1 MSSIAR
7 TQIHRR
13 RCAGNDHYKSL
24 SARLDHSNFFHYY
37 YSQKGMKKGGRRR
50 WIISVICSW
59 CGVTR
64 WICCCCL
71 MNSAGWAFVSNKL
84 QIGFVECAPSILC
97 LSRFSTRLFNFSAT
111 RINVPGRHLFYR
123 CRIPTHFAWLWSL
136 YLHKFVEAK
145 TPKCCSSR
153 RRTKHKTLNIQANAL
168 NTAINHLAECF
179 SFFFVY

>member
-50 WIISVICSW
+50 WKISVICSW

-84 QIGFVECAPSILC
+84 QIGFVECALQFSVWAAFRRDYSIFRPRELMC
-97 LSRFSTRLFNFSAT
+97 PVVTCFIVVGFRRILHGSGTCIYINLSKRKPRNVALREDAPNTKRSTYKRM
-111 RINVPGRHLFYR
+111 R
-123 CRIPTHFAWLWSL
+123 
-136 YLHKFVEAK
+136 
-145 TPKCCSSR
+145 
-153 RRTKHKTLNIQANAL
+153 
-168 NTAINHLAECF
+168 
-179 SFFFVY
+179 